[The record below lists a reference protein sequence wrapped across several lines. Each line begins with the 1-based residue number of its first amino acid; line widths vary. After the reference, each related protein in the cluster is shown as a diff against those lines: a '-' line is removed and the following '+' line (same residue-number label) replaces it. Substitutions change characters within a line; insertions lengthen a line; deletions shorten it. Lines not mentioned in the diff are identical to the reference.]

1 MIVYKVS
8 SFHKNF
14 KKVEILLLHSIRLKL
29 VSCSKKTNIEQ
40 FFYYITCFHSKQ
52 VPIQVIL
59 HLLYRIFVEKVNGIV
74 VTNRLN
80 LQMIFI
86 SGFEQPKFEPLFLG
100 HRPKEKE
107 KASPE

>member
-1 MIVYKVS
+1 M
-8 SFHKNF
+8 
-14 KKVEILLLHSIRLKL
+14 
-29 VSCSKKTNIEQ
+29 
-40 FFYYITCFHSKQ
+40 
-52 VPIQVIL
+52 IL